1 MSKKSAGKGCAIPS
15 SPSTR
20 EYTSVNVEKISNG
33 YLVRT
38 TTSKGDKWNEKT
50 EYCAQK
56 PKVTVPVISSKKGG
70 K

>member
-1 MSKKSAGKGCAIPS
+1 MAKNSGKSIAVPS
-15 SPSTR
+15 STR
-20 EYTSVNVEKISNG
+20 EHTSVSVEKISNG

-38 TTSKGDKWNEKT
+38 STSKGGNWSEKT

-56 PKVTVPVISSKKGG
+56 PKVTVPVISKKGG

>member
-1 MSKKSAGKGCAIPS
+1 MAKKNTGKGRGISS

-20 EYTSVNVEKISNG
+20 EFTSVNVEKISNG

-38 TTSKGDKWNEKT
+38 TTSNGDKWNEKT

-56 PKVTVPVISSKKGG
+56 PKVTVPVISKKGG

>member
-1 MSKKSAGKGCAIPS
+1 MSKNVGKGRAIATPT
-15 SPSTR
+15 STR
-20 EYTSVNVEKISNG
+20 EHTSVSVEKISNG

-38 TTSKGDKWNEKT
+38 STSKGDKWSEKT

-56 PKVTVPVISSKKGG
+56 PKVTVPVISKKGG

>member
-1 MSKKSAGKGCAIPS
+1 MSKKSAGKGCAISS

-38 TTSKGDKWNEKT
+38 STCKGDKWNEKT

-56 PKVTVPVISSKKGG
+56 PKVTVPVISKKGG

>member
-1 MSKKSAGKGCAIPS
+1 MSKNTGKGRAGTPVMPMS
-15 SPSTR
+15 

-38 TTSKGDKWNEKT
+38 SSRKGDKWNETT
-50 EYCAQK
+50 EYHAQK
-56 PKVTVPVISSKKGG
+56 PKVSIPVVPARKGG

>member
-1 MSKKSAGKGCAIPS
+1 MAKKSAGKSS
-15 SPSTR
+15 SPTTR

-56 PKVTVPVISSKKGG
+56 PKVTVPVISKKGG

>member
-1 MSKKSAGKGCAIPS
+1 MSKNAGKTKAVSCPI
-15 SPSTR
+15 STR
-20 EYTSVNVEKISNG
+20 EHTSVSVEKISNG

-38 TTSKGDKWNEKT
+38 SISKGDKWNEKT

-56 PKVTVPVISSKKGG
+56 PKVTVPVISKKGG

>member
-1 MSKKSAGKGCAIPS
+1 MAKKSAGKGRAISS

-56 PKVTVPVISSKKGG
+56 PKVTVPVISKKGG

>member
-1 MSKKSAGKGCAIPS
+1 MSKNVGKNRAIATPM
-15 SPSTR
+15 STR
-20 EYTSVNVEKISNG
+20 EHTSVSVEKISNG

-38 TTSKGDKWNEKT
+38 STSKGDKWNEKT

-56 PKVTVPVISSKKGG
+56 PKVTVPVISKKGG

>member
-1 MSKKSAGKGCAIPS
+1 MAKKNTGKGRAISS

-56 PKVTVPVISSKKGG
+56 PKVTVPVISKKGG

>member
-1 MSKKSAGKGCAIPS
+1 MAKTKNIAAPM
-15 SPSTR
+15 STR
-20 EYTSVNVEKISNG
+20 EHTSVTVEKISNG

-38 TTSKGDKWNEKT
+38 STSKGDKWSEKT

-56 PKVTVPVISSKKGG
+56 PKVTVPVIATKKGG